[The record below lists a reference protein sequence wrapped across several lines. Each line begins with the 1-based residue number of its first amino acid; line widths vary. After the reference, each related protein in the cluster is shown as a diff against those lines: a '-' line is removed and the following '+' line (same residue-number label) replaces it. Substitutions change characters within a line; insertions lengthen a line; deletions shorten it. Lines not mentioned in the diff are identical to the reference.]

1 MTNLTASTSARA
13 IGVDFANHDM
23 AGDQIVERV
32 TALLTGADYTAWGD
46 HVEVMLAGYMA
57 TRPSI
62 AEESGR
68 KAINR
73 LIARTGLTKPK
84 AQSAE
89 AAAKAAK
96 REAEKK
102 RREAMTAED
111 RAAEDRAAVIGA
123 AQKIE
128 AKAEQL
134 LADAAKAKAEGQ
146 AATAKRLELA
156 AALEAAKAEEKRA
169 EAENVGKAEAA
180 KAEAAKF
187 KAAATIVGEA
197 MKADANVARVL
208 AWAVNNLD
216 AVVAL
221 MAAEQTKALASAGKI
236 KPAKLEAKP
245 VTRNRKAAGVGM

>member
-1 MTNLTASTSARA
+1 MTNSIAVTSARA
-13 IGVDFANHDM
+13 IGVDFAKHDM
-23 AGDQIVERV
+23 AGDKIIQRV
-32 TALLTGADYTAWGD
+32 TALFTGVDYTAWGD
-46 HVEVMLAGYMA
+46 HFEVILAGYMA
-57 TRPSI
+57 TRPTI

-73 LIARTGLTKPK
+73 LIERAGLTKPK
-84 AQSAE
+84 AQNAE

-102 RREAMTAED
+102 RREAMTADD

-128 AKAEQL
+128 AKADKL
-134 LADAAKAKAEGQ
+134 LADAAKAKADGQ
-146 AATAKRLELA
+146 TATAKRLEA
-156 AALEAAKAEEKRA
+156 AASLEAAKAEEKRA

-187 KAAATIVGEA
+187 KAAATIVGDA
-197 MKADANVARVL
+197 MKADASVARVL

-221 MAAEQTKALASAGKI
+221 MAAEQAKSLASAGKI
-236 KPAKLEAKP
+236 KPTPLAAKP
-245 VTRNRKAAGVGM
+245 VPRSRKAAGVGM